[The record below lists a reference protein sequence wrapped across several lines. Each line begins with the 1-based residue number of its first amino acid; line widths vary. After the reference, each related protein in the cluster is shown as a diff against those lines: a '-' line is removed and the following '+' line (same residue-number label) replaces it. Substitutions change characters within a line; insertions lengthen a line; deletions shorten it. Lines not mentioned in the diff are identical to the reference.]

1 MACVASSA
9 LSLYGD
15 LQLLDLSRD
24 ARGASEYGRFYI
36 CLTMKR
42 KKYVVL

>member
-9 LSLYGD
+9 LSLHGD
-15 LQLLDLSRD
+15 LHLFDLSRD
-24 ARGASEYGRFYI
+24 ARGASEYGRLYI